1 MVPLVIVAVPPDW
14 ISSVV
19 RLAEVFKSPPVT
31 VTAVFAPEVICVDP
45 PDTITDP
52 PETVTFERLMDVTSN
67 PPVEILPVTEPPV
80 RLAEPV

>member
-31 VTAVFAPEVICVDP
+31 VTAVFDPEVIFVDP

-52 PETVTFERLMDVTSN
+52 PETVTFERLMDVTSV
-67 PPVEILPVTEPPV
+67 PPVEVLPVTEPPV
-80 RLAEPV
+80 RLAEPD